1 MFGSTS
7 RVLRSTVATV
17 SKRGYAKD
25 IRFGQDARLPLL
37 AGVNKLADAVAVTMG
52 PKGRTVLIEQPYG
65 GPKVTKDGVTVAKAV
80 ELEDTFEN
88 IGAQLVQDVANNTN
102 DAAGDGT
109 TTATVLARAI
119 ATEGFNYVAAGLNP
133 QDLRSGIQKAV
144 KQVIVSLKE
153 QSRPVSGTEEIRQVA
168 TISANGDEEVGQL
181 IADGYDKVGKDG
193 VITVKNGDTLEDSLE
208 VTEGM
213 KFDRGYISPFFVNN
227 GKTRSVVYDDALVL
241 LSEKKISTVASIV
254 PVLEMA
260 IQSKKPLLI
269 IAEDIDAEALSTLVV
284 NRIRSQL
291 QICAVK
297 APGFGDNRK
306 NTLQDIAALTGGFV
320 FGAEGSEEKME
331 ECQPHQ
337 LGQVG
342 EFQASKDDTLLL
354 NGGGSEQE
362 IADRV
367 ELIRSLI
374 EETHSDYEK
383 EKLSERLARLA
394 GGVAVLKVGGAS
406 DVEVGEKKDR
416 VTDALCATR
425 AAIEEGIVPG
435 GGTALLRASLTLAS
449 IEGKNFDEEKGI
461 EIIRSAISAP
471 ARQIATNGSYEGAV
485 VVDTVLGNESATFG
499 FNARTGEYVDMIEAG
514 VIDPTKVVRSALQD
528 ASGVASLLNTLNCVI
543 ADIPADPAAGP
554 GGGMPPMGGG
564 MGGMG
569 GMGGF

>member
-1 MFGSTS
+1 MFRRAVT
-7 RVLRSTVATV
+7 STVNNVA
-17 SKRGYAKD
+17 KRGYAKD
-25 IRFGQDARLPLL
+25 IRYGQDARLPLL

-144 KQVIVSLKE
+144 AQVIVSLKE

-181 IADGYDKVGKDG
+181 IADGYDQVGKDG

-227 GKTRSVVYDDALVL
+227 GKTRSVSYDNALVL

-337 LGQVG
+337 LGSVG

-354 NGGGSEQE
+354 NGAGSSDE

-367 ELIRSLI
+367 TLIRSLI
-374 EETHSDYEK
+374 DETHSDYEK

-435 GGTALLRASLTLAS
+435 GGTALLRASQTLSAL
-449 IEGKNFDEEKGI
+449 EGKNFDEEKGI

-485 VVDTVLGNESATFG
+485 VVDTVLNNDSSTFG
-499 FNARTGEYVDMIEAG
+499 FNARTGEYEDMIDAG

-554 GGGMPPMGGG
+554 PGMPGGMGGGMP
-564 MGGMG
+564 GMG

>member
-1 MFGSTS
+1 M
-7 RVLRSTVATV
+7 
-17 SKRGYAKD
+17 
-25 IRFGQDARLPLL
+25 
-37 AGVNKLADAVAVTMG
+37 
-52 PKGRTVLIEQPYG
+52 
-65 GPKVTKDGVTVAKAV
+65 TVAKAV

-144 KQVIVSLKE
+144 TQVIVSLKE

-435 GGTALLRASLTLAS
+435 GGTALLRASLALAS

-554 GGGMPPMGGG
+554 GAGMPPMGGG

>member
-1 MFGSTS
+1 
-7 RVLRSTVATV
+7 VVA
-17 SKRGYAKD
+17 KRGYAKD
-25 IRFGQDARLPLL
+25 IRYGQEARLPLL

-80 ELEDTFEN
+80 VLEDTFEN

-144 KQVIVSLKE
+144 AQVIVSLKD

-181 IADGYDKVGKDG
+181 IADGYDQVGKDG

-354 NGGGSEQE
+354 NGAGSTDE

-367 ELIRSLI
+367 ALIRSLI

-435 GGTALLRASLTLAS
+435 GGTALLRASLTLS
-449 IEGKNFDEEKGI
+449 QIEGKNFDEEKGI

-485 VVDTVLGNESATFG
+485 VVDTVINHADMTFG

-554 GGGMPPMGGG
+554 PGMGGGGMGG
-564 MGGMG
+564 MPGGMG